1 VELDGETVACYG
13 ILNWADTLART
24 PAFGLAS
31 PLLEGTHT
39 MTDPEVV
46 LRLCDIVKVFPGV
59 VANDRVTLEVRRG
72 EVHALLGENGAGKTT
87 LMNILYGIHQP
98 DAGEIFV
105 RGKAVRIRS
114 PRDALRL
121 GIGMV
126 PQHFLLVR
134 RHTVAE
140 NVALGL
146 AGTPFWR
153 PLRVV
158 EQRVREL
165 AQRYGLA
172 VDPRARIED
181 LSAGEQQRVE
191 ILKALVRGADILVL
205 DEPTSVLTPQ
215 EARMLFSVLR
225 RMREDGHGVVFI
237 THKLDEVME
246 VSDRVT
252 VLRRGRVVG
261 TLPTAE
267 ADPRSLA
274 RMMVGRE
281 VEFRVDRRATTTGEE
296 VLALE
301 EVWAEG
307 ERGRPALRGV
317 SLAVRAGEVFGLA
330 GVAGNGQ
337 RECVE
342 VCTGLRRAARGT
354 VRVLGRDA
362 TNWNAKDLWEAG
374 VAHVPEDRVRCGIV
388 GNLSVA
394 ENLVLKLYRYP
405 PFSRGIFLNRRAIEA
420 FARQAMAAYGI
431 DAPSPRTPA
440 RLLSGGNIQRLILAR
455 ELSGDPRLVVA
466 AHPTSGLDVAAT
478 QQVRTTLMERSR
490 SGAGVFLVSE
500 DLEEILNLSD
510 RIGVLF
516 MGRLV
521 GTTPAESANPE
532 RIGLWMAGRDA

>member
-1 VELDGETVACYG
+1 MVRTSPPLAGPGQDASRAAGVAALEG
-13 ILNWADTLART
+13 DAGFVMD
-24 PAFGLAS
+24 S
-31 PLLEGTHT
+31 EPLL
-39 MTDPEVV
+39 V
-46 LRLCDIVKVFPGV
+46 LRDIVKVFPGV

-98 DAGEIFV
+98 DAGEIVV
-105 RGKAVRIRS
+105 RGRAVRIRS

-158 EQRVREL
+158 EDRVREL
-165 AQRYGLA
+165 AHRYGLA

-215 EARMLFSVLR
+215 EARALFSVFR
-225 RMREDGHGVVFI
+225 RMREEGHAVVFI

-246 VSDRVT
+246 ASDRVT
-252 VLRRGRVVG
+252 VLRRGRVIG
-261 TLPTAE
+261 TLATAE
-267 ADPRSLA
+267 ADPRTLA

-281 VEFRVDRRATTTGEE
+281 VEFRVDRQAPKTGEE

-301 EVWAEG
+301 DVWAEG
-307 ERGRPALRGV
+307 DHRRPALCGV

-354 VRVLGRDA
+354 VRVLGQDT
-362 TNWNAKDLWEAG
+362 TNRSARDLWEAG

-388 GNLSVA
+388 GNLTVA
-394 ENLVLKLYRYP
+394 ENLVLKLFRYP
-405 PFSRGIFLNRRAIEA
+405 PFSRGPFLNPRAIEA
-420 FARQAMAAYGI
+420 FARRMMAAYGI

-455 ELSGDPRLVVA
+455 ELAGDPKLVVA

-478 QQVRTTLMERSR
+478 QQVRSTLLERSR
-490 SGAGVFLVSE
+490 AGAGVFLVSE
-500 DLEEILNLSD
+500 DLEEILDLAD

-521 GTTPAESANPE
+521 GTIPAEAADPD
-532 RIGLWMAGRDA
+532 RIGLWMAGQDA